1 MKHRVVALSLCL
13 FVAGSALAK
22 ISTSGSAEIKVVP
35 DQVEI
40 AVGVQSVH
48 SDLTTAKALNDQAM
62 ARMMDIARR
71 HGIAGDQLKTDFISV
86 EPEYEGTRRVT
97 PVRYHVQRSLVI
109 VSKDISR
116 FEELLTALVGAGANH
131 VHSVRFMTSKLREHR
146 DEARRMAARA
156 ALEKARLLAESL
168 GSRVGKVRTISEAS
182 DSWSSG
188 YASWWGRLAGASQNV
203 SQNAFAVAGSTPADG
218 SLAGRISVT
227 ASVSVTFELE

>member
-1 MKHRVVALSLCL
+1 MRSLFLCL
-13 FVAGSALAK
+13 FLATSALAD
-22 ISTSGSAEIKVVP
+22 ITTSGNAEVKVVP
-35 DQVEI
+35 DQVEV

-48 SDLTTAKALNDQAM
+48 TDLTTAKALNDQAM
-62 ARMMDIARR
+62 ARMMDVARR
-71 HGIAGDQLKTDFISV
+71 HGIASDQLQTDFISV
-86 EPEYEGTRRVT
+86 EPEYEGARRIT
-97 PVRYHVQRSLVI
+97 PVRYNVQRSLVI

-146 DEARRMAARA
+146 DQARRMAAQA

-188 YASWWGRLAGASQNV
+188 YGSWWGRWAAAYQNASA
-203 SQNAFAVAGSTPADG
+203 NAFAVSGSPAPDDG
-218 SLAGRISVT
+218 PTAPGRISIT